1 MTHRPRTVDS
11 STLLRRARPV
21 VQVMALA
28 LFLALLLATRGG
40 EFPSTP
46 PTLFF
51 RLDPLA
57 MLASVIAGRQ
67 WVNGLALAMVTLGL
81 TVVAG
86 RVWCGWICP
95 LGTVLDVF
103 RPQKR
108 ARPQTNSLDRWRA
121 VKYVLLIGLLG
132 AALAGNLTLPA
143 FDPISI
149 LTRGLA
155 SFFLP
160 GLNRVLLG
168 VERALYNVPPLQG
181 ALDWFESSVRISL
194 FSADVWRGW
203 NVLPGLLLVG
213 VIALNGVA
221 ERFWCRYLCPLGSL
235 LGLVSKVALV
245 RRTVGA
251 TCSGCQ
257 RCARSC
263 PTGTIDPARGF
274 ASDPA
279 ECTVCL
285 DCVVACPKDDVRFTV
300 HTQPAAWQQYDPS
313 RRQALAS
320 LAVGAGGVVLFR
332 VVPRGWQVTDTL
344 IRPPGAQQ
352 GQFWAMCIRCGE
364 CMRVCPTSG
373 LQPALWQ
380 AGPEGLWTP
389 VLVPRIGY
397 CDYSCYSCG
406 QACPT
411 GAIPPLT
418 LEEKRLAVIGVAAV
432 NRDRCL
438 PWAQATPC
446 IICEEMCPVPEKAI
460 ELEEAEV
467 TDAAGQPLIVQ
478 RPHVVAEQCIGC
490 GICEF
495 KCPVDG
501 PAAIRVMRPEV

>member
-1 MTHRPRTVDS
+1 MRTYR
-11 STLLRRARPV
+11 TLRRLRPL
-21 VQVMALA
+21 VQAGALL
-28 LFLALLLATRGG
+28 LFLYLLLATRRDLSP
-40 EFPSTP
+40 FLPVQ
-46 PTLFF
+46 LFF
-51 RLDPLA
+51 RLDPLVG
-57 MLASVIAGRQ
+57 LASMIAARTWIGL
-67 WVNGLALAMVTLGL
+67 LALSLLVLVATLVL
-81 TVVAG
+81 G
-86 RVWCGWICP
+86 RAWCGWLCP
-95 LGTVLDVF
+95 LGTVLDLF
-103 RPQKR
+103 PLNRKGKR
-108 ARPQTNSLDRWRA
+108 ADSSPATRWRQVKHFILLALLFGALLGGLGLIFLDPITLLTRTLA
-121 VKYVLLIGLLG
+121 VGLLPALNIGIG
-132 AALAGNLTLPA
+132 ALEKLLYSVPLLQAPVEWFEVQIRAPWLPA
-143 FDPISI
+143 
-149 LTRGLA
+149 A
-155 SFFLP
+155 QSFYWPNL
-160 GLNRVLLG
+160 VLI
-168 VERALYNVPPLQG
+168 VV
-181 ALDWFESSVRISL
+181 
-194 FSADVWRGW
+194 
-203 NVLPGLLLVG
+203 LVG
-213 VIALNGVA
+213 VIVLNRVA

-418 LEEKRLAVIGVAAV
+418 LEEKRLVVIGVAAV